1 MLFYVTVIPLK
12 IIFIILKYLLFV
24 ILICDTEE
32 QAYARMEED
41 FNRCFDIEI
50 GKGNI
55 KSFSIEHYCYG
66 EALICSNVTTIY
78 WNIEKIEF

>member
-1 MLFYVTVIPLK
+1 MTKYAVLCYCYSVENNIHHSE
-12 IIFIILKYLLFV
+12 ILA
-24 ILICDTEE
+24 ICDTEE

-41 FNRCFDIEI
+41 FNCCFEIEI

>member
-1 MLFYVTVIPLK
+1 MPNIQNLTENPTTIQLK
-12 IIFIILKYLLFV
+12 IIFIILKYLL
-24 ILICDTEE
+24 L
-32 QAYARMEED
+32 EED

-55 KSFSIEHYCYG
+55 KSFSIGHYCYG
-66 EALICSNVTTIY
+66 EALMCSNVTTIY